1 VSIQESRREK
11 LDALLA
17 RGAAPY
23 GYRYEVTHRSG
34 SIREQHALL
43 ESSGEP
49 VRVAGRLMTKRGH
62 GKASFAHI
70 KDQDGPIQ
78 IYLRE
83 DALGAE
89 RYAEVTDLDL
99 GDILG
104 VEGTVFVTRTGE
116 VSIRATSVDLLAK
129 AVRPLPEK
137 WHGLTD
143 VEARYRQRYTDLIVN
158 DEVRDVFRRR
168 TRIVRALRGFLDA
181 RGYLEVETPVLQ
193 PLYGGAAARPFV
205 THHNALDMPLYLRIA
220 DELYLKRLI
229 VGGFERVYE
238 IAKDFRN
245 EGIDRSHNPEFTMLE
260 FYQAYADYGDMLAL
274 TEELIVSVVQAV
286 HGTLAVPYG
295 EPGGEGAPPLPRI
308 DFTPPWRR
316 ITLKSAAAQALGTSS
331 LPETEPELRALA
343 ARAGVSV
350 DPSLSYGRVLDE
362 VVSELVQPTL
372 LDPTFLLDHP
382 RDTSP
387 LAKAKRGDS
396 SVVERFELIVAGME
410 IANSFSEQNDPA
422 EQRRAFEQQ
431 MELRARGDQEAQMI
445 DHDYLRALEM
455 GMPPTG
461 GVGIGVDRLVMLL
474 TNSRSIRDVILF
486 PHMRP
491 EEGTGAA

>member
-1 VSIQESRREK
+1 MSLQDSRREK

-17 RGAAPY
+17 RGVAPY
-23 GYRYEVTHRSG
+23 GYRYEVTHRSRTV
-34 SIREQHALL
+34 REQHALL
-43 ESSGEP
+43 ESGGER

-62 GKASFAHI
+62 GKATFAHV
-70 KDQDGPIQ
+70 KDQDGPLQ
-78 IYLRE
+78 VYLRE
-83 DALGAE
+83 DVLGPE

-99 GDILG
+99 GDIVG

-116 VSIRATSVDLLAK
+116 ITLRATSVDLLAK

-143 VEARYRQRYTDLIVN
+143 VEVRYRQRYTDLIAN
-158 DEVRDVFRRR
+158 DEVREVFRRR
-168 TRIVRALRGFLDA
+168 TRIVRALREFLDA

-260 FYQAYADYGDMLAL
+260 FYQAYADYGDMMVV
-274 TEELIVSVVQAV
+274 TEALIVSVVQAT
-286 HGTLAVPYG
+286 HGALVVPYG
-295 EPGGEGAPPLPRI
+295 EPGSDAAPPSSRI

-316 ITLKSAAAQALGTSS
+316 VTLKTAAAHALGTDS

-343 ARAGVSV
+343 VRAGVSI
-350 DPSLSYGRVLDE
+350 DPSLSYGRVLDD

-372 LDPTFLLDHP
+372 VNPTFLLDHP

-387 LAKAKRGDS
+387 LAKSKRGDP

-410 IANSFSEQNDPA
+410 VANSFSEQNDPA
-422 EQRRAFEQQ
+422 EQRKAFEQQ

-486 PHMRP
+486 PHLRP
-491 EEGTGAA
+491 EEDPGPA